1 MHITKNNHIKA
12 SEYKTSSAEV
22 QLLGHIFISPL
33 QPMPEIVVVEK
44 TGALRT
50 ARVPDCELATLW
62 KKAGFKTAEGFQ
74 LRHVWGEAEDMEC
87 RVSLY
92 AKTEGRA
99 GSENKYDFPP
109 PPDKCLFFGSCV
121 LVAWDPAT
129 NEAMDL
135 DVDAWK
141 GIYEYLFGGFED
153 LAAEADEEEDDD
165 VDTDEEFERLQQAS
179 GVPIERTKDNYLK
192 DGFVVDDDEEISYAS
207 SSDGGSWK
215 DGARKTGKRLKPS
228 AGGESSSSS
237 SAKRKKSADNK
248 KTAKAKEPK
257 PKKIKAAKQFKEP
270 KEPKEPK
277 STRSAKSKS
286 VEAAGAA
293 NTDKLY
299 MYLLPGT
306 SPQEPPLQMFAFERD
321 NASLLLTNPRPP
333 ELSEVFEQ
341 FEDELQ
347 EETYD

>member
-1 MHITKNNHIKA
+1 
-12 SEYKTSSAEV
+12 
-22 QLLGHIFISPL
+22 
-33 QPMPEIVVVEK
+33 MPEIVVVEK

-74 LRHVWGEAEDMEC
+74 LRHVWGEAENMEC

-92 AKTEGRA
+92 GKTEGRA

-153 LAAEADEEEDDD
+153 LTGEEEDDD

-228 AGGESSSSS
+228 AAAKG
-237 SAKRKKSADNK
+237 SASTKRSKSAV
-248 KTAKAKEPK
+248 AKDSVPEKEPK
-257 PKKIKAAKQFKEP
+257 AKKPKVSKELKEPKKIKAAKQS

-286 VEAAGAA
+286 EEAAGAA